1 MSVKVNT
8 PQVAALK
15 KAVEKRL
22 GRVPGSRYDFGEL
35 SDLIEQSTGHP
46 LSENTLRRIWG
57 KIKGYDTVFEHTL
70 DILSSYAGYGYWQ
83 RFVKSSE
90 CAAGDPVS
98 KWQKNEC
105 RIETESLPVGA
116 KLRIGWAKGCT
127 CLAEYQG
134 AKSFIVLEAVGTIMQ
149 PADTFEC
156 GLFLKG
162 QPLFID
168 NLVHSGELCQRYY
181 AALESGVE
189 MLEMI

>member
-1 MSVKVNT
+1 M
-8 PQVAALK
+8 AALK

-70 DILSSYAGYGYWQ
+70 DILSAYAGYGYWQ
-83 RFVKSSE
+83 RFVKSSA
-90 CAAGDPVS
+90 CSGKAVS
-98 KWQKNEC
+98 SVKESEF
-105 RIETESLPVGA
+105 RIETDSLPVGT

-127 CLAEYQG
+127 CVAEYQG
-134 AKSFIVLEAVGTIMQ
+134 ADTFRVLEAVGTIMQ
-149 PADTFEC
+149 AGDTFEC
-156 GLFLKG
+156 KQFLKG

-189 MLEMI
+189 MLEIM